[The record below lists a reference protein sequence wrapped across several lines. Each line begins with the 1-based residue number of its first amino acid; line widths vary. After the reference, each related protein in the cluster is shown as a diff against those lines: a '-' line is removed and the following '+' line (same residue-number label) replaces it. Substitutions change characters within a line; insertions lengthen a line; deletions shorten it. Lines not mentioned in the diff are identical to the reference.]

1 MLKKGIFTISIDTEL
16 AWGTFDHGG
25 HIRYKE
31 AYSKYR
37 VIVRRLLDLFNAY
50 AISATWAVVG
60 HLFLENCSRE
70 KGVSHARIIRPAYSW
85 FRNDWFAYDPVSDIS
100 ADNFWYGKDI
110 VEMIKESSVPQEIAC
125 HSFSHIIFSDPEC
138 TIEAAE
144 SDISE
149 CVRLAREA
157 GIDMDSFVFPR
168 NGIGFVDILEKYGF
182 KAYRS
187 ASDAYKK
194 KFLARARGLLE
205 DILAI
210 TPALEDTRKDRNL
223 TVIPAS
229 MLFRY
234 SYGLSRLIPRGAR
247 AARARKGLNKAAKS
261 NKLFHLW
268 LHPMNF
274 GWNTRKMFNEFEK
287 ILEYAARL
295 RDTGRIAIMPLR
307 EIALNSTQ

>member
-1 MLKKGIFTISIDTEL
+1 MFKKGVFTISIDTEL

-25 HIRYKE
+25 HIRYRD

-37 VIVRRLLDLFNAY
+37 AIVHRLLDLFNTY

-60 HLFLENCSRE
+60 HLFLESCTRE
-70 KGVSHARIIRPAYSW
+70 NGVAHPQIIRPAYTW
-85 FRNDWFAYDPVSDIS
+85 FKGDWFSCDPASDILT
-100 ADNFWYGKDI
+100 DNFWYGKDI
-110 VEMIKESSVPQEIAC
+110 VEIIRKSSVPQEIAS
-125 HSFSHIIFSDPEC
+125 HSFSHIIFSDPGC
-138 TIEAAE
+138 TMEAAE

-149 CVRLAREA
+149 CVRLAMEV

-187 ASDAYKK
+187 VSDTCKNK
-194 KFLARARGLLE
+194 SFSRARGLLE

-210 TPALEDTRKDRNL
+210 TPALADTRKDGNL
-223 TVIPAS
+223 IVIPAT

-234 SYGLSRLIPRGAR
+234 SYGLSRLIPNGAR
-247 AARARKGLNKAAKS
+247 AARAKKGLNKAEKS
-261 NKLFHLW
+261 NKIFHLW

-274 GWNTRKMFNEFEK
+274 GWNTRKMFNEFER

-295 RDTGRIAIMPLR
+295 RDAGRIAIMPLR